1 MVFGNGS
8 ANLGRNIYTVRPD
21 GSGLHQVTHSDPGQS
36 NETPDWGRAPTE
48 LAGTNTTLEGPLYMA
63 FALRVSSTN

>member
-21 GSGLHQVTHSDPGQS
+21 GSGLHQVTHSD
-36 NETPDWGRAPTE
+36 RANPTR
-48 LAGTNTTLEGPLYMA
+48 LRIGVAHPL
-63 FALRVSSTN
+63 S